1 MKIYFEDGTLR
12 NPNNLP
18 IKPDYIIDATLGVT
32 TCLNILE
39 NINETDNNCIVYTNS
54 IIALNNEYAWD
65 DNNKIPDIFIR
76 KVEQTEFKH
85 IDTLT
90 EKCIRK
96 EHNIAKLY
104 IAKHFK

>member
-12 NPNNLP
+12 SHSKLP
-18 IKPDYIIDATLGVT
+18 IKPDYIVDATLGVT

-39 NINETDNNCIVYTNS
+39 NINETDNDCIVYTNS
-54 IIALNNEYAWD
+54 IIALNNEYAW
-65 DNNKIPDIFIR
+65 NNDKQVSEIYIR
-76 KVEQTEFKH
+76 TMEDSEFKR

-90 EKCIRK
+90 KKCIRK

-104 IAKHFK
+104 IAKHFQ